1 MCELDD
7 GKLATVQLS
16 KDIAWHLLLIFITL
30 YIATVVGKLH
40 YCITA
45 LVGEDSRRDVPVS
58 RVTRPWASPPK
69 GWPAGLK
76 MASEAVYS
84 FLAGA
89 RGRIWII
96 NWPAWTWCE
105 IWYRHHSGQQLPR
118 AKWKTQKHKR
128 CIAWRG
134 LQFYP
139 DWLSVALYWVVQQ
152 FMVQR
157 FCLQWFVLIWHCG
170 VREREDVVGLHGV

>member
-7 GKLATVQLS
+7 GKLATAQLS
-16 KDIAWHLLLIFITL
+16 RDIAWHLLLIFITF
-30 YIATVVGKLH
+30 YIATVVRKLH

-58 RVTRPWASPPK
+58 RVIRPWASPPK

-84 FLAGA
+84 FLPGA

-105 IWYRHHSGQQLPR
+105 IWYRHHSGQRLPG
-118 AKWKTQKHKR
+118 AKWKTQKRKH

-139 DWLSVALYWVVQQ
+139 DWLRTVALYWAILSPVIYTHLALW
-152 FMVQR
+152 R
-157 FCLQWFVLIWHCG
+157 KREGRCG
-170 VREREDVVGLHGV
+170 WSAWSVNGHD